1 MRAEHSLHSR
11 FFWAIGVIVALLVT
25 SFAVALALFVHV
37 LEEELLERVVRT
49 ELQEMPGNANADAGS
64 VDNTP
69 HAEGLRRWTVP
80 ATDPGGLPPPLRR
93 MPEGVREIT
102 WNDGSNVF
110 AGKLVTQGHIHAIVA
125 DIQDVERLEQRLLR
139 IGVGTALAA
148 LLLSTLFAAWLS
160 RTALRP
166 ISTLVESLGTLDPAS
181 PRPLLV
187 ADLQTGEARLIAE
200 AVDRYQDRIT
210 RLLEREKSLTDDI
223 SHQLRTPASVIT
235 TASELII
242 DDPTVVG
249 LARERVER
257 IARAARRMASVVETL
272 LFLGRDDS
280 VNVPVAVDMRAVVND
295 TVELYLPVAHAKG
308 IELSAECGS
317 EQWVIAPPGTAAIV
331 LQNLI
336 ENAIRF
342 TDRGSVRVVIEP
354 GRMTVEDTGIGL
366 SGVDRD
372 RIFERG
378 YRGDASHGSGLGL
391 DLVRRVCDRVGW
403 QISARE
409 RPSGGTRFEVILTPR
424 PLLDATGL
432 TQI

>member
-11 FFWAIGVIVALLVT
+11 FFWSIGVVVALLVT
-25 SFAVALALFVHV
+25 SFAVALALFVDV
-37 LEEELLERVVRT
+37 LEEELLERVVRM
-49 ELQEMPGNANADAGS
+49 ELQEMPGNEDQGA
-64 VDNTP
+64 VDQT
-69 HAEGLRRWTVP
+69 HVGGLRRWTVP
-80 ATDPGGLPPPLRR
+80 ATDPRGLPSTLRR

-102 WNDGSNVF
+102 WDDGSDVF
-110 AGKLVTQGHIHAIVA
+110 AGKLVAKGRIHAIVA
-125 DIQDVERLEQRLLR
+125 DIQDVERLELRLLR
-139 IGVGTALAA
+139 IGVGTAFAA
-148 LLLSTLFAAWLS
+148 LLLSILFAAWLS

-166 ISTLVESLGTLDPAS
+166 ISTLVENLGTLDPAS

-187 ADLQTGEARLIAE
+187 ADLQTGEARRIAE

-210 RLLEREKSLTDDI
+210 RLLEREKFLTDDI
-223 SHQLRTPASVIT
+223 SHQLRAPASVIT
-235 TASELII
+235 TSSELLI

-280 VNVPVAVDMRAVVND
+280 VNVPIAVDMRAVVND
-295 TVELYLPVAHAKG
+295 TVEVYLPVAHAKG
-308 IELSAECGS
+308 IELHAECDG

-354 GRMTVEDTGIGL
+354 GHMTVEDTGVGL

-403 QISARE
+403 QVSAHQRF
-409 RPSGGTRFEVILTPR
+409 SGGTRFEVILKPR
-424 PLLDATGL
+424 LAT
-432 TQI
+432 QP

>member
-25 SFAVALALFVHV
+25 SFAVALALFVDV

-49 ELQEMPGNANADAGS
+49 ELQEMPGKADAGS
-64 VDNTP
+64 IDHTP

-80 ATDPGGLPPPLRR
+80 ATDPSGLPPPLRR

-102 WNDGSNVF
+102 WDDGSYVF

-148 LLLSTLFAAWLS
+148 LLLSILFAAWLS

-166 ISTLVESLGTLDPAS
+166 ISTLVENLGTLDPAS

-223 SHQLRTPASVIT
+223 GHQLRTPASVIT

-409 RPSGGTRFEVILTPR
+409 RRSGGTRFEVILSRR
-424 PLLDATGL
+424 PLPDAPGL

>member
-11 FFWAIGVIVALLVT
+11 FFWAIGIIVGLLVT
-25 SFAVALALFVHV
+25 SFAVALALFVDV
-37 LEEELLERVVRT
+37 LEEELLARVVRT
-49 ELQEMPGNANADAGS
+49 ELQEMPGNADAGS
-64 VDNTP
+64 VDHTP

-80 ATDPGGLPPPLRR
+80 ATDSRGLPAPLRR

-102 WNDGSNVF
+102 WDDGSYVF
-110 AGKLVTQGHIHAIVA
+110 AGKLVAQGRIHAIVA

-148 LLLSTLFAAWLS
+148 LLLSILFAAWLS

-166 ISTLVESLGTLDPAS
+166 ISTLVEELGTLDPAS

-210 RLLEREKSLTDDI
+210 RMLEREKSLTDDI

-295 TVELYLPVAHAKG
+295 TVELYLPVAHAKA
-308 IELSAECGS
+308 IELHGECDS
-317 EQWVIAPPGTAAIV
+317 EQWVIAPPGTLAIV

-336 ENAIRF
+336 ENAISF

-354 GRMTVEDTGIGL
+354 GRMTVEDTGVGL
-366 SGVDRD
+366 SDVDRD

-403 QISARE
+403 RVSAHQRL
-409 RPSGGTRFEVILTPR
+409 SGGTRFEVILTPL
-424 PLLDATGL
+424 PLPLPDATA
-432 TQI
+432 

>member
-11 FFWAIGVIVALLVT
+11 FFWAIGIIVALLVT
-25 SFAVALALFVHV
+25 SFAVALALFVDV

-49 ELQEMPGNANADAGS
+49 ELQEMPGNAAAGS
-64 VDNTP
+64 LDHTP

-80 ATDPGGLPPPLRR
+80 ATDPSALPPPLRR

-102 WNDGSNVF
+102 WDDGSDVF
-110 AGKLVTQGHIHAIVA
+110 AGKLVANGHIHAIVA

-148 LLLSTLFAAWLS
+148 LLLSILFAAWLS

-166 ISTLVESLGTLDPAS
+166 ISTLVEELGTLDPAS

-210 RLLEREKSLTDDI
+210 RMLEREKSLTDDI

-295 TVELYLPVAHAKG
+295 TVELYLPVAHAKA
-308 IELSAECGS
+308 IELHGECDS
-317 EQWVIAPPGTAAIV
+317 EQWVIAPPGTLAIV

-336 ENAIRF
+336 ENAISF

-354 GRMTVEDTGIGL
+354 GRMTVEDTGVGL
-366 SGVDRD
+366 SDVDRD

-403 QISARE
+403 QVSAHQRF
-409 RPSGGTRFEVILTPR
+409 SGGTRFEVMFA
-424 PLLDATGL
+424 PLATV
-432 TQI
+432 